1 MKNDVEIIYQ
11 KTTEGRGAHGTRSFT
26 EPPGGMTGDRD
37 EFGIH
42 TFERSQSDDMG
53 LTIQARNMSVTP
65 AITKRIE
72 KKTETMGRY
81 LYPDTEMQVRL
92 KKEKNDRR
100 VVEITVPMGKNVILR
115 SESSA
120 DDNLFLAIDKAL
132 AKMERQIR
140 KHRTKLAKNLREE
153 AFTDNPEYIEED
165 LGDEEERKV
174 VRRKTFPVRPMS
186 VEDAIIE
193 MELLG
198 HSFFVFVNIDTERTN
213 VLYLRKDGDLGLLEP
228 EA

>member
-1 MKNDVEIIYQ
+1 MKLSI
-11 KTTEGRGAHGTRSFT
+11 T
-26 EPPGGMTGDRD
+26 
-37 EFGIH
+37 
-42 TFERSQSDDMG
+42 
-53 LTIQARNMSVTP
+53 ARNMVVTP

-81 LYPDTEMQVRL
+81 LWPETEMQI
-92 KKEKNDRR
+92 KMHKEKSRR

-120 DDNLFLAIDKAL
+120 DDNLFLAIDTAL

-140 KHRTKLAKNLREE
+140 KHRTKLGKNLREE
-153 AFTDNPEYIEED
+153 IPDVPEYIEED
-165 LGDEEERKV
+165 LAEEKERKIV
-174 VRRKTFPVRPMS
+174 KRKSFPVRPMS
-186 VEDAIIE
+186 VEDAAIE

-198 HSFFVFVNIDTERTN
+198 HNFFAFVNIDTEQIN

>member
-1 MKNDVEIIYQ
+1 MK
-11 KTTEGRGAHGTRSFT
+11 
-26 EPPGGMTGDRD
+26 
-37 EFGIH
+37 
-42 TFERSQSDDMG
+42 
-53 LTIQARNMSVTP
+53 LTINTRNMSISP
-65 AITKRIE
+65 AIQQRIE
-72 KKTETMGRY
+72 RKTATMGRY
-81 LYPDTEMQVRL
+81 LWPETEMQV
-92 KKEKNDRR
+92 KMTKEKNDRR

-140 KHRTKLAKNLREE
+140 KHRTKLGKNLREE
-153 AFTDNPEYIEED
+153 AFTEVPEYIEED
-165 LGDEEERKV
+165 LAEEEDRKI
-174 VRRKTFPVRPMS
+174 VRKKTFPVRPMS
-186 VEDAIIE
+186 VEDAKIE

-198 HSFFVFVNIDTERTN
+198 HSFFAFVNIDTDRTN

>member
-1 MKNDVEIIYQ
+1 MK
-11 KTTEGRGAHGTRSFT
+11 
-26 EPPGGMTGDRD
+26 
-37 EFGIH
+37 
-42 TFERSQSDDMG
+42 
-53 LTIQARNMSVTP
+53 LTITARNMVVTP

-81 LYPDTEMQVRL
+81 LWPETEMQI
-92 KKEKNDRR
+92 KMQKERARR

-140 KHRTKLAKNLREE
+140 KHRTKLGKNLREE
-153 AFTDNPEYIEED
+153 IPDVPEYIEED
-165 LGDEEERKV
+165 LAEEQERKIV
-174 VRRKTFPVRPMS
+174 KRKTFPVRPMS
-186 VEDAIIE
+186 VEDAVIE
-193 MELLG
+193 MDLLG
-198 HSFFVFVNIDTERTN
+198 HNFFAFVNIDTERTN

>member
-1 MKNDVEIIYQ
+1 MK
-11 KTTEGRGAHGTRSFT
+11 
-26 EPPGGMTGDRD
+26 
-37 EFGIH
+37 
-42 TFERSQSDDMG
+42 
-53 LTIQARNMSVTP
+53 LTITARNMVVTP

-81 LYPDTEMQVRL
+81 LWPETEMQI
-92 KKEKNDRR
+92 KMHKEKARR

-140 KHRTKLAKNLREE
+140 KHRTKLGKNLREE
-153 AFTDNPEYIEED
+153 IPDVPEYIEED
-165 LGDEEERKV
+165 LAEEQERKIV
-174 VRRKTFPVRPMS
+174 KRKTFPVRPMS
-186 VEDAIIE
+186 VEDAVIE
-193 MELLG
+193 MDLLG
-198 HSFFVFVNIDTERTN
+198 HNFFAFVNIDTERTN

>member
-1 MKNDVEIIYQ
+1 MK
-11 KTTEGRGAHGTRSFT
+11 
-26 EPPGGMTGDRD
+26 
-37 EFGIH
+37 
-42 TFERSQSDDMG
+42 
-53 LTIQARNMSVTP
+53 LTITSRNMVVTP

-81 LYPDTEMQVRL
+81 LWPETEMQI
-92 KKEKNDRR
+92 KMTKEKARR

-115 SESSA
+115 SEGSA

-140 KHRTKLAKNLREE
+140 KHRTKLGKNLREE
-153 AFTDNPEYIEED
+153 IPDVPEYIEED
-165 LGDEEERKV
+165 QAEEQERKLV
-174 VRRKTFPVRPMS
+174 KRKTFPVRPMS
-186 VEDAIIE
+186 VEDAMIE

-198 HSFFVFVNIDTERTN
+198 HNFFALVNIDTERTN

>member
-1 MKNDVEIIYQ
+1 MK
-11 KTTEGRGAHGTRSFT
+11 
-26 EPPGGMTGDRD
+26 
-37 EFGIH
+37 
-42 TFERSQSDDMG
+42 
-53 LTIQARNMSVTP
+53 LTITARNMVMTP

-81 LYPDTEMQVRL
+81 LWPETEMQI
-92 KKEKNDRR
+92 KMHKEKARR

-115 SESSA
+115 SEASA
-120 DDNLFLAIDKAL
+120 EDNLFLAIDKAL

-140 KHRTKLAKNLREE
+140 KHRTKLGKNLREE
-153 AFTDNPEYIEED
+153 IPDVPEYIEEVTE
-165 LGDEEERKV
+165 GEEKERKV
-174 VRRKTFPVRPMS
+174 VKQKTFPVRPMS
-186 VEDAIIE
+186 VEDAAIE

-198 HSFFVFVNIDTERTN
+198 HSFFVFVNIDTDRTN

>member
-1 MKNDVEIIYQ
+1 MKLSI
-11 KTTEGRGAHGTRSFT
+11 T
-26 EPPGGMTGDRD
+26 
-37 EFGIH
+37 
-42 TFERSQSDDMG
+42 
-53 LTIQARNMSVTP
+53 ARNMVVTP

-81 LYPDTEMQVRL
+81 LWPETEMQI
-92 KKEKNDRR
+92 KMQKEKARR
-100 VVEITVPMGKNVILR
+100 VVEITVPMGRNVILR
-115 SESSA
+115 SEASA

-140 KHRTKLAKNLREE
+140 KHRTKLGKNLREE
-153 AFTDNPEYIEED
+153 IPDVPEYIEED
-165 LGDEEERKV
+165 LAEEKERKIV
-174 VRRKTFPVRPMS
+174 KRKTFPVRPMS
-186 VEDAIIE
+186 VEDAMIE

-198 HSFFVFVNIDTERTN
+198 HNFFAFVNIDTERTN

>member
-1 MKNDVEIIYQ
+1 MK
-11 KTTEGRGAHGTRSFT
+11 
-26 EPPGGMTGDRD
+26 
-37 EFGIH
+37 
-42 TFERSQSDDMG
+42 
-53 LTIQARNMSVTP
+53 LTITARNMVVTP

-81 LYPDTEMQVRL
+81 LWPETEMQIKL
-92 KKEKNDRR
+92 EKEKNRR
-100 VVEITVPMGKNVILR
+100 VAEITVPMGKNVILR
-115 SESSA
+115 SEASA

-140 KHRTKLAKNLREE
+140 KHRTKLGKNLREE
-153 AFTDNPEYIEED
+153 IPDVPEYIEED
-165 LGDEEERKV
+165 QAEETERKLV
-174 VRRKTFPVRPMS
+174 KRKTFPVRPMS
-186 VEDAIIE
+186 VEDAMIE

-198 HSFFVFVNIDTERTN
+198 HSFFAFVNIDTEQTN

>member
-1 MKNDVEIIYQ
+1 MK
-11 KTTEGRGAHGTRSFT
+11 
-26 EPPGGMTGDRD
+26 
-37 EFGIH
+37 
-42 TFERSQSDDMG
+42 
-53 LTIQARNMSVTP
+53 LTITARNMVVTP

-81 LYPDTEMQVRL
+81 LWPETEMQI
-92 KKEKNDRR
+92 KMHKEKARR

-140 KHRTKLAKNLREE
+140 KHRTKLGKNLREE
-153 AFTDNPEYIEED
+153 IPDVPEYLEED
-165 LGDEEERKV
+165 LAEEKERKIV
-174 VRRKTFPVRPMS
+174 KRKTFPVRPMS
-186 VEDAIIE
+186 VEDAVIE
-193 MELLG
+193 MDLLG
-198 HSFFVFVNIDTERTN
+198 HNFFAFVNIDTERTN

>member
-1 MKNDVEIIYQ
+1 MK
-11 KTTEGRGAHGTRSFT
+11 
-26 EPPGGMTGDRD
+26 
-37 EFGIH
+37 
-42 TFERSQSDDMG
+42 
-53 LTIQARNMSVTP
+53 LTITARNMVVTP

-81 LYPDTEMQVRL
+81 LWPETEMQIKL
-92 KKEKNDRR
+92 EKEKNRR
-100 VVEITVPMGKNVILR
+100 VAEITVPMGKNVILR
-115 SESSA
+115 SEASA

-140 KHRTKLAKNLREE
+140 KHRTKLGKNLREE
-153 AFTDNPEYIEED
+153 IPDVPEYIEED
-165 LGDEEERKV
+165 QAEETERKLV
-174 VRRKTFPVRPMS
+174 KRKTFPVRPMS
-186 VEDAIIE
+186 VEDAAIE

-198 HSFFVFVNIDTERTN
+198 HSFFVFVNIDTDRTN

>member
-1 MKNDVEIIYQ
+1 MK
-11 KTTEGRGAHGTRSFT
+11 
-26 EPPGGMTGDRD
+26 
-37 EFGIH
+37 
-42 TFERSQSDDMG
+42 
-53 LTIQARNMSVTP
+53 LTITARNMVVTP

-81 LYPDTEMQVRL
+81 LWPDTEMQI
-92 KKEKNDRR
+92 KMHKEKARR

-120 DDNLFLAIDKAL
+120 DDNLFLAIDTAL

-140 KHRTKLAKNLREE
+140 KHRTKLGKNLREE
-153 AFTDNPEYIEED
+153 IPDVPEYIEED
-165 LGDEEERKV
+165 LAEEQERKIV
-174 VRRKTFPVRPMS
+174 KRKTFPVRPMS
-186 VEDAIIE
+186 VEDAMIE

-198 HSFFVFVNIDTERTN
+198 HNFFAFVNIDTERTN

>member
-1 MKNDVEIIYQ
+1 MK
-11 KTTEGRGAHGTRSFT
+11 
-26 EPPGGMTGDRD
+26 
-37 EFGIH
+37 
-42 TFERSQSDDMG
+42 
-53 LTIQARNMSVTP
+53 LTIQARNMSVSP
-65 AITKRIE
+65 AK
-72 KKTETMGRY
+72 Y
-81 LYPDTEMQVRL
+81 LWPETEMQVRMR
-92 KKEKNDRR
+92 KEKNDRR

-140 KHRTKLAKNLREE
+140 KHRTKLGKNLREE
-153 AFTDNPEYIEED
+153 IPDVPEYIEED
-165 LGDEEERKV
+165 SGEAEKERKV
-174 VRRKTFPVRPMS
+174 VKQKTFPVRPMS
-186 VEDAIIE
+186 VEDAAIE

-198 HSFFVFVNIDTERTN
+198 HNFFAFVNIDTDRTN

>member
-1 MKNDVEIIYQ
+1 MPMAHEDHGPARYTGFASVRFDASLIRKEPAGFMK
-11 KTTEGRGAHGTRSFT
+11 
-26 EPPGGMTGDRD
+26 
-37 EFGIH
+37 
-42 TFERSQSDDMG
+42 
-53 LTIQARNMSVTP
+53 LTITARNMVVTP

-72 KKTETMGRY
+72 KKTETMSRY
-81 LYPDTEMQVRL
+81 LWPDTEMQIQMH
-92 KKEKNDRR
+92 KEKSLR

-140 KHRTKLAKNLREE
+140 KHRTKLGKNLREE
-153 AFTDNPEYIEED
+153 IPDVPEYIEED
-165 LGDEEERKV
+165 LAEEQERKIV
-174 VRRKTFPVRPMS
+174 KRKTFPVRPMS

-198 HSFFVFVNIDTERTN
+198 HNFFAFVNIDTERTN

>member
-1 MKNDVEIIYQ
+1 MK
-11 KTTEGRGAHGTRSFT
+11 
-26 EPPGGMTGDRD
+26 
-37 EFGIH
+37 
-42 TFERSQSDDMG
+42 
-53 LTIQARNMSVTP
+53 LTITAQNMVVTP

-81 LYPDTEMQVRL
+81 LRQDAEMQI
-92 KKEKNDRR
+92 KMHKEKARR

-115 SESSA
+115 SEASA

-140 KHRTKLAKNLREE
+140 KHRTKLGKNLREE
-153 AFTDNPEYIEED
+153 IPDVPEYIEED
-165 LGDEEERKV
+165 LAEEKERKIV
-174 VRRKTFPVRPMS
+174 KRKTFPVRPMS
-186 VEDAIIE
+186 VEDAVIE
-193 MELLG
+193 MDLLG
-198 HSFFVFVNIDTERTN
+198 HNFFAFVNIDTERTN

>member
-1 MKNDVEIIYQ
+1 MK
-11 KTTEGRGAHGTRSFT
+11 
-26 EPPGGMTGDRD
+26 
-37 EFGIH
+37 
-42 TFERSQSDDMG
+42 
-53 LTIQARNMSVTP
+53 LTITAQNMVVTP

-81 LYPDTEMQVRL
+81 LRQDAEMQI
-92 KKEKNDRR
+92 KMHKEKARR

-115 SESSA
+115 SEASA

-140 KHRTKLAKNLREE
+140 KHRTKLGKNLREE
-153 AFTDNPEYIEED
+153 IPDVPEYIEED
-165 LGDEEERKV
+165 LAEEKERKIV
-174 VRRKTFPVRPMS
+174 KRKTFPVRPMS
-186 VEDAIIE
+186 VEDAMIE
-193 MELLG
+193 MDLLR
-198 HSFFVFVNIDTERTN
+198 HSFFAFVNIDTERTN